1 VRARSF
7 RSRFPFFFPGPPA
20 SRRFTFAR
28 HEQSPRF
35 FHVHQDL
42 PVKRIS
48 TVDNARASA
57 REPFFSS
64 SASSAAAAAAAATTT
79 TRISL

>member
-1 VRARSF
+1 
-7 RSRFPFFFPGPPA
+7 
-20 SRRFTFAR
+20 
-28 HEQSPRF
+28 
-35 FHVHQDL
+35 L

-64 SASSAAAAAAAATTT
+64 SASSAAAAAAAAATTT